1 VTLRLDGAP
10 VATIDVD
17 AGGFVSYAYT
27 VPASVP
33 PGQHVLEAGHS
44 RVTFSV
50 VPPDE
55 ALVAASTTAVLP
67 TERPVPGCTVNSLV
81 KISRRLTYE
90 PTVHM
95 VVGQQQPITAVIG
108 KSIPKGT
115 FPVGASTKTVPY
127 KTLCVV
133 QAQLVGGTLF
143 KVTSVDPSRQNF
155 ILSSTAQWV
164 WEVTPNQ
171 AGSPSLILQIGSV
184 YAGSSTLVGTYTAT
198 IHVKAAPAS
207 VSHEI
212 ADVVENPLFLTLL
225 PLIVGGGGLASLFRR
240 RRRNARP
247 KEDPPAD
254 PTPDRDEASAVSGRA
269 AERGAAEG
277 GAAEGGAA
285 EGDTPLE

>member
-1 VTLRLDGAP
+1 
-10 VATIDVD
+10 
-17 AGGFVSYAYT
+17 
-27 VPASVP
+27 
-33 PGQHVLEAGHS
+33 
-44 RVTFSV
+44 
-50 VPPDE
+50 
-55 ALVAASTTAVLP
+55 
-67 TERPVPGCTVNSLV
+67 
-81 KISRRLTYE
+81 
-90 PTVHM
+90 
-95 VVGQQQPITAVIG
+95 VGQQQPITAVIG

-133 QAQLVGGTLF
+133 QAHLVGGTLF

-254 PTPDRDEASAVSGRA
+254 PTPDRDEASAVSGGA